1 MFFDKSNVFC
11 LKLPEPTKF
20 WLQQNLLDKIAL
32 MAKAGLTQGSYYT
45 GRDHLQIIWIFSGLW
60 GGKVKIS
67 AM

>member
-20 WLQQNLLDKIAL
+20 WLQQNLLDEIAL

-45 GRDHLQIIWIFSGLW
+45 GRDHL
-60 GGKVKIS
+60 
-67 AM
+67 